1 MSWVPL
7 SVELGD
13 GKEGDETIN
22 HYDNAKLSKKAL
34 RDLPVNPG
42 EEVGIVYGL
51 EVCHDYELLG
61 RSNNQTPKKR
71 DQDSETEK
79 SQKRKR
85 KNESLNSQQS
95 EDEVKITKKK
105 EKVEKTKKKADEKK
119 KSKKRKKKESN
130 STSERL
136 QEKEQ
141 EDKIEEPIDPS
152 RFLQLQAAW
161 LNVLDTKLEESLYRM
176 GFFQPTPIQAA
187 SLQPAILGRRNIV
200 GAAPTG
206 SGKTLSFLLPIL
218 QHILSA
224 DGTKNS
230 PPQAVIV
237 TPTRELA
244 TQIQHE
250 CNKLLPNQSVTLV
263 GGIALVKQARILETK
278 RPPIIIGTP
287 GRLWA
292 MVSQPSFKSTL
303 VS

>member
-1 MSWVPL
+1 MNKYDRTSSYVFGVLAFLRLSSKPIKTSKNEDRNKTQKCVFFLVSIMSWVPL

-105 EKVEKTKKKADEKK
+105 EKVEKTKKKADEKN

-141 EDKIEEPIDPS
+141 
-152 RFLQLQAAW
+152 
-161 LNVLDTKLEESLYRM
+161 
-176 GFFQPTPIQAA
+176 
-187 SLQPAILGRRNIV
+187 GR
-200 GAAPTG
+200 
-206 SGKTLSFLLPIL
+206 
-218 QHILSA
+218 
-224 DGTKNS
+224 
-230 PPQAVIV
+230 AVNL
-237 TPTRELA
+237 RR
-244 TQIQHE
+244 H
-250 CNKLLPNQSVTLV
+250 C
-263 GGIALVKQARILETK
+263 R
-278 RPPIIIGTP
+278 
-287 GRLWA
+287 
-292 MVSQPSFKSTL
+292 
-303 VS
+303 